1 MVLDLTGIESEEL
14 QAAAWRFVW
23 TVTQGKGWNRE
34 VAVGLSAVK
43 RLAVSITSS
52 FLTDGD
58 QAESCGQEQLL
69 IQAFSN
75 CTVSYNKKRERTGW
89 CNFFLTWFFSAVNGF
104 GMQISNFCSNHSRD
118 SRTFQLELIR
128 GGLLCVPAHQQGLW
142 RLSCTLIHFAALSS
156 AFFML
161 FCWQRCIV
169 QRFLQPTQC

>member
-1 MVLDLTGIESEEL
+1 MVLDLTGTESEEL

-34 VAVGLSAVK
+34 VAVGLSAAK

-118 SRTFQLELIR
+118 SRTGRHWCLPR
-128 GGLLCVPAHQQGLW
+128 RPPRDLLPSLAAH
-142 RLSCTLIHFAALSS
+142 SS
-156 AFFML
+156 AARVGLGRAFSCL
-161 FCWQRCIV
+161 FLPRS
-169 QRFLQPTQC
+169 P